1 VPAAMPGGNERILV
15 VEDEPMVRKIV
26 VRMLKGAGYDVL
38 QAENGEEA
46 VALMSSDDADGVAL
60 VILDA
65 VMPRMGGKEAY
76 DRIRPTVN
84 GVRFMFTSGYSAD
97 ALPSDFLDKEGL
109 VLLQKPYDP
118 NKLLTMVRDVLDA

>member
-1 VPAAMPGGNERILV
+1 MNLPGGTERILV
-15 VEDEPMVRKIV
+15 VEDEPLVRKIV
-26 VRMLKGAGYDVL
+26 VRMLTGAGYEVL

-46 VALMSSDDADGVAL
+46 VALMTSEEAKGVAL

-76 DRIRPTVN
+76 ERIQPITT

-97 ALPSDFLDKEGL
+97 ALPNDFIEKEQL
-109 VLLQKPYDP
+109 FLLQKPYDP
-118 NKLLTMVRDVLDA
+118 KKLLTVVRQVLDE